1 MAVKIPLKA
10 TFTGND
16 VTGIAEFTTTDVIG
30 VTSGGTGLTS
40 LGSSLQVLRVNAGGT
55 ALEYGTV
62 SGGGGGSFIIKDD
75 SSTVDTINDGETL
88 TFTGGTGLTSVVTNN
103 NITFNLDNTAVTPN
117 TYGSTNLIP
126 VFSVDQQGRITGV
139 TNTAITAGGVGT
151 VTSITAGTG
160 LSGGSITSS
169 GTISITNP
177 NIKFSDDTST
187 IATINL
193 GGSLKISGGT
203 GLSSA
208 ISGSTITLDIDNTV
222 TTLTGSQTLTNKTL
236 TLPKIN
242 EDATVNATSTEIN
255 LIDGSIAGTIVN
267 NKAVI
272 YGSSG
277 EVNATTLQ
285 IGGASIT
292 ATTAEINL
300 IDGGATVGTTAVNS
314 GDGIITNDSGI
325 MRVTNVDTFDTYL
338 SATAKALTNK
348 TISGSNNTI
357 TNIGNSS
364 LTNSFIKITDDTST
378 TSNIPLG
385 QTLKITG
392 AGGATTSLTGNI
404 LTITA
409 SGGGGG
415 STLTI
420 KDDANTTDNLD
431 ISTDTLTFA
440 GGTGLT
446 SVVTNNTVTFNID
459 NTVATLSGN
468 EILTNKTINGTN
480 NTLSSIGNNSL
491 TNSSIKFVDDTSTQS
506 NISLGQTLKISGG
519 EAIDTTISGNTITIA
534 AENATSSNK
543 GVATFNTASF
553 DVTVGDVTI
562 KSSGISNSQLA
573 GSITNNKLLN
583 SSINISDDTSSVTS
597 ISLGETLKISGD
609 TGITAT
615 ISGDTINIDLD
626 NTSVNPNTYGSSSQV
641 PVITIDQQGRIT
653 SASNSSIA
661 TSLTIRDGT
670 STTDSVNLLTDNLT
684 FLGTSNEIEVSVSNN
699 TVTFGLPN
707 DVTITGNLTVSG
719 TTTNINTTN
728 LLVEDKNIVLGDVTT
743 PSDTTADG
751 GGITLKGLSDK
762 TFNWLDTTDSWTSSE
777 HLNLLSGKDFKINA
791 TTVLSSTQVL
801 GKTLPSGT
809 VLGTTDAQVITN
821 KDLTSLTN
829 TFPSI
834 KISDD
839 TSTLSNINLGET
851 LKFSGGTGIDA
862 VVSQDTVT
870 INIDNTVTTN
880 SGSQSLTNKNLT
892 SLTNIFPSIIIADES
907 SSTTNISLGQTLKI
921 TGGSGIDTSVNDG
934 TISITRNTLSYSSV
948 KFTGD
953 GSTQGFTINSGRNVD
968 NILVFVNGI
977 CLTPTDDYTIST
989 TTLTFILAPTQ
1000 GAEITIRYLPL

>member
-10 TFTGND
+10 TFTGAD

-30 VTSGGTGLTS
+30 VTNGGTGLTS
-40 LGSSLQVLRVNAGGT
+40 LGSALQVLRVNAGGT

-62 SGGGGGSFIIKDD
+62 SGGGGGSFVIKDD
-75 SSTVDTINDGETL
+75 SSTTDTINDGETL
-88 TFTGGTGLTSVVTNN
+88 TFTGGVGLSSVVTNN

-117 TYGSTNLIP
+117 TYGSSTVVP

-139 TNTAITAGGVGT
+139 TNTAIAVGGVGT

-160 LSGGSITSS
+160 LSGGTINSA

-187 IATINL
+187 VTTINL
-193 GGSLKISGGT
+193 GDSLKISGGT

-272 YGSSG
+272 YGASG

-300 IDGGATVGTTAVNS
+300 IDGDATVGTTAVNS
-314 GDGIITNDSGI
+314 GDGIITNDSGT
-325 MRVTNVDTFDTYL
+325 MRVTNIDTFDTYL
-338 SATAKALTNK
+338 SATSKDLTNK
-348 TISGSNNTI
+348 TINGSNNTI
-357 TNIGNSS
+357 TNIENSS

-420 KDDANTTDNLD
+420 KDDALTTDNLD

-506 NISLGQTLKISGG
+506 NISLGQSLQISGG
-519 EAIDTTISGNTITIA
+519 EAIDTTISGNTITIS

-543 GVATFNTASF
+543 GVATFNTNSF
-553 DVTVGDVTI
+553 DVLDGDVTI
-562 KSSGISNSQLA
+562 KTSGISND
-573 GSITNNKLLN
+573 KLLN
-583 SSINISDDTSSVTS
+583 SFINISDDTSSVTS

-641 PVITIDQQGRIT
+641 PVITVDQQGRIT
-653 SASNSSIA
+653 SASNSNIA
-661 TSLTIRDGT
+661 TSLTIRDDT
-670 STTDSVNLLTDNLT
+670 STTDSINLLTDNLT
-684 FLGTSNEIEVSVSNN
+684 FSGTSNEIEVLVSNN
-699 TVTFGLPN
+699 TVTFGLPS
-707 DVTITGNLTVSG
+707 DLIITGNLTVNG

-728 LLVEDKNIVLGDVTT
+728 LVVEDKNIVLGDVST

-751 GGITLKGLSDK
+751 GGITLKGLTDK
-762 TFNWLDTTDSWTSSE
+762 TFNWVDTTDSWTSSE
-777 HLNLLSGKDFKINA
+777 HLDLLSGKEFKINA

-809 VLGTTDAQVITN
+809 VLGTTDAQAITN

-834 KISDD
+834 TISDD

-862 VVSQDTVT
+862 VVSEDTVT

-934 TISITRNTLSYSSV
+934 TISITRNTLSYSSD

-953 GSTQGFTINSGRNVD
+953 GSTQGFTINSGRAVD

-989 TTLTFILAPTQ
+989 TTLTFILAPTS